1 VGTGPEGLSL
11 TQLQDGSAYH
21 VDLAGPL
28 NPGAMSASR
37 HAAGVPFEAPAWKS
51 QSWHADQLRPMR
63 ELRMP

>member
-1 VGTGPEGLSL
+1 
-11 TQLQDGSAYH
+11 
-21 VDLAGPL
+21 
-28 NPGAMSASR
+28 MSASR